1 MPKIKQARR
10 TDAELIIDF
19 QHKMAKET
27 ENLELDKSLV
37 GKGVK
42 AVFDDPA
49 KGVYYLADLNG
60 EAAASL
66 LITYEWSDWRNAW
79 VWWIQSVYVLP
90 EYRRQGIFQAMYRHI
105 TKLSES
111 RSDVGGIRLYVDLTN
126 TRARKVYEN
135 IGMNGDHYQLF
146 EAMKD

>member
-1 MPKIKQARR
+1 MLKIKQART
-10 TDAELIIDF
+10 TDAERIVDF
-19 QHKMAKET
+19 QLKMAKET
-27 ENLELDKSLV
+27 EDLELDKSLV
-37 GKGVK
+37 AKGVK
-42 AVFDDPA
+42 AVFDDPG
-49 KGVYYLADLNG
+49 KGIYYLADFN
-60 EAAASL
+60 EQTAASL

-90 EYRRQGIFQAMYRHI
+90 EFRRKGIFQSMYRHI
-105 TKLSES
+105 TKLSET
-111 RSDVGGIRLYVDLTN
+111 RSDVGGIRLYVDISN